1 MEISCANCG
10 NSFNLP
16 DDRVQAFQ
24 SNVTVPCPAC
34 KDSITIDFQ
43 PQTPQASAPGAE
55 TGEELKQRVLQSVE
69 DLPPMPQVAQKAR
82 QVVSNPDSNFEDL
95 ARVIETDQAIAATVL
110 KLANSAYYGSVG
122 TVSSVQR
129 AAVILGSR
137 TLMELLNLACSAGP
151 ISRRL
156 TGYDLDAGD
165 LWKHSLAVAAGAK
178 IIAADKQP
186 ALADDAFS
194 AGLIHDVGK
203 VILDPYILERKG
215 AFEKFMRTDKTSFLG
230 AEREILG
237 FDHGEIAAGIC
248 KKWRIPE
255 NLAVAIQYHH
265 YPLESDGNV
274 LACILHVADAIAM
287 MTGIGGGL
295 DGMFYQ
301 VEEKALALLRLDEPA
316 ISLLMGEVVEY
327 VQNTVA
333 GA

>member
-1 MEISCANCG
+1 MKVTCSSCG
-10 NSFNLP
+10 HSFSLP
-16 DDRVQAFQ
+16 DDRVQTFQ
-24 SNVTVPCPAC
+24 SNVTVPCPDC
-34 KDSITIDFQ
+34 KKGIAIDFQ
-43 PQTPQASAPGAE
+43 SQIPPATAYGAE
-55 TGEELKQRVLQSVE
+55 TGEALKEKVLQSVE
-69 DLPPMPQVAQKAR
+69 DLPPMPQVAHKAR

-95 ARVIETDQAIAATVL
+95 AKVIETDQAIAATVL
-110 KLANSAYYGSVG
+110 KLANSAYYGSMG

-129 AAVILGSR
+129 AAVILGSN

-178 IIAADKQP
+178 ILAKDKQP
-186 ALADDAFS
+186 ELADDAFS

-203 VILDPYILERKG
+203 VILDPYILERKDS
-215 AFEKFMRTDKTSFLG
+215 FEKFVCTDKTSFLS
-230 AEREILG
+230 AEKEILG

-248 KKWRIPE
+248 EKWQIPE
-255 NLAVAIQYHH
+255 NLASAIQYHH
-265 YPLESDGNV
+265 HPLESDGNI

-301 VEEKALALLRLDEPA
+301 VEEKALALLKLDESA

-327 VQNTVA
+327 VENTVE
-333 GA
+333 GT